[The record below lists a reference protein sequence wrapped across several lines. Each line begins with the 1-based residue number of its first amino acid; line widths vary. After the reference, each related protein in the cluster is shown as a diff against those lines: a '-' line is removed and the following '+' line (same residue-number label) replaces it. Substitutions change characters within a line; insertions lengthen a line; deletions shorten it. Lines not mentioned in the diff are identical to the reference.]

1 MTFTL
6 RIDGPAWREHT
17 ASVRDALRQAIRG
30 DSGRAR
36 LGDLVPV
43 AKGNG
48 YGLGLQHLAIE
59 ADRLGVDRLAVGT
72 IFEVA
77 AVADRFHGDILVM
90 SPWDP
95 RDTIAADHWRRIE
108 STDYAARVIRTVSAV
123 ETAKLVPVD
132 LPPGSRIVLEGI
144 TSMRRFG
151 VLETELLSIVGGAAF
166 QSAIAQGRLQL
177 EGLALHLPLAM
188 PEVHHV
194 SATKLPRGTST
205 RVIEVQGWAKTW
217 RAALEQLLT
226 AQVPVTDD
234 ATTLWVSHLTDDELR
249 SLRGLEPDA
258 SVNARVGTRLWL
270 GDGNALSARGTILA
284 VHPIGRR
291 FAVGYRQRKAT
302 SDGLLLV
309 VGGGTSHGVA
319 MAAPTPAASMRQ
331 RAIAVGT
338 GALEATGRSRSPF
351 QWADKL
357 LWFAE
362 PPHMQVSMLW
372 LPESTLRE
380 GLANGMRTPTV
391 GDTLDCRVRH
401 TTALFDAVLTDA

>member
-6 RIDGPAWREHT
+6 HVDGPAWRQHT
-17 ASVRDALRQAIRG
+17 ATVRDALRTAIRG
-30 DSGRAR
+30 EVGLAR

-48 YGLGLQHLAIE
+48 YGLGLTSLAQE
-59 ADRLGVDRLAVGT
+59 ANRLGVDRLSVGT
-72 IFEVA
+72 VFEVP
-77 AVADRFHGDILVM
+77 VVSEHFGGDILVL
-90 SPWDP
+90 SPWEP
-95 RDTIAADHWRRIE
+95 RDTIAEAAWQQVQAGPHATRI
-108 STDYAARVIRTVSAV
+108 IRTVSDAAL
-123 ETAKLVPVD
+123 AKALPGD
-132 LPPGSRIVLEGI
+132 LPEGTRLVLEGI

-151 VLETELLSIVGGAAF
+151 MLEPDLLAVLGGEAF
-166 QSAIAQGRLQL
+166 QQALRTGRIHL

-194 SATKLPRGTST
+194 SATRLPRGTSA

-217 RAALEQLLT
+217 RAGLEDLLR
-226 AQVPVTDD
+226 AQCPVGEN
-234 ATTLWVSHLTDDELR
+234 ANTLWVSHLSDDELG
-249 SLRGLEPDA
+249 SLRGLEPDVA
-258 SVNARVGTRLWL
+258 VNARVGTRLWL
-270 GDGNALSARGTILA
+270 GDGSALSARGTILA
-284 VHPIGRR
+284 VHQVGRR

-319 MAAPTPAASMRQ
+319 MAAPSPAASLRQ
-331 RAIAVGT
+331 RAIAAGT

-351 QWADKL
+351 QWGEKL

-372 LPESTLRE
+372 LPDSALRE
-380 GLANGMRTPTV
+380 GLTNGLRSPAV

-401 TTALFDAVLTDA
+401 TTALFDAVLIDA

>member
-1 MTFTL
+1 VTFTL
-6 RIDGPAWREHT
+6 HVDGPAWRQHT
-17 ASVRDALRQAIRG
+17 ASVRDALREAIRG
-30 DSGRAR
+30 EVAMAR

-48 YGLGLQHLAIE
+48 YGLGLGRLATE
-59 ADRLGVDRLAVGT
+59 AARLGVDHIAVGT
-72 IFEVA
+72 VFEVP
-77 AVADRFHGDILVM
+77 AVAEAFGGDILVL

-95 RDTIAADHWRRIE
+95 RDVIAARRWE
-108 STDYAARVIRTVSAV
+108 ELDRARFAPRVVRTVSDATV
-123 ETAKLVPVD
+123 AKGLPGD
-132 LPPGSRIVLEGI
+132 LPAGSRLVMEGI

-151 VLETELLSIVGGAAF
+151 MLETDLLAILGSGGFQAAVSDGRIV
-166 QSAIAQGRLQL
+166 L

-194 SATKLPRGTST
+194 SATRLPRGTSA

-217 RAALEQLLT
+217 RAGLEEL
-226 AQVPVTDD
+226 ARAHCPVSES
-234 ATTLWVSHLTDDELR
+234 ASRLWVSHLNDEELR
-249 SLRGLEPDA
+249 TLRTLEPEA
-258 SVNARVGTRLWL
+258 AINARVGTRLWL
-270 GDGNALSARGTILA
+270 GDGHALQAKGTILA
-284 VHPIGRR
+284 AHPVGRR
-291 FAVGYRQRKAT
+291 FAVGYRQRKAG

-319 MAAPTPAASMRQ
+319 MAAPTPATSLRQ
-331 RAIAVGT
+331 RAIAAGT

-351 QWADKL
+351 QWGDKL

-372 LPESTLRE
+372 LPESVLRE
-380 GLANGMRTPTV
+380 GLAHGQRTPAV

-401 TTALFDAVLTDA
+401 TTALFDAVLSDT

>member
-6 RIDGPAWREHT
+6 HVDGPAWRRHT
-17 ASVRDALRQAIRG
+17 ESVRDSLRAAIRG
-30 DSGRAR
+30 ELGMPR

-48 YGLGLQHLAIE
+48 YGLGLANLATE
-59 ADRLGVDRLAVGT
+59 ATRLGVDRLAVGT
-72 IFEVA
+72 VFEIERVA
-77 AVADRFHGDILVM
+77 EHFQGEILVL

-95 RDTIAADHWRRIE
+95 RDEIAAAQWQALRDAP
-108 STDYAARVIRTVSAV
+108 YADRVIRTVSDVA
-123 ETAKLVPVD
+123 TAKAVGD
-132 LPPGSRIVLEGI
+132 LPAGSRIVIEGI

-151 VLETELLSIVGGAAF
+151 VLETELLSVVGSDSF
-166 QSAIAQGRLQL
+166 QNALSSGRIRL

-194 SATKLPRGTST
+194 SATKLPRGTSA

-217 RAALEQLLT
+217 RAALEELLR
-226 AQVPVTDD
+226 AQCPVADS
-234 ATTLWVSHLTDDELR
+234 ANNLWVSHLTEDELAMVR
-249 SLRGLEPDA
+249 SLEPDVG
-258 SVNARVGTRLWL
+258 VNSRVGTRLWL
-270 GDGNALSARGTILA
+270 GDGSALSARGTILA
-284 VHPIGRR
+284 VHPVGRR
-291 FAVGYRQRKAT
+291 FAVGYRQRKAS

-319 MAAPTPAASMRQ
+319 MAAPTPATSLRQ
-331 RAIAVGT
+331 RAIAAGT

-351 QWADKL
+351 QWGDKL

-372 LPESTLRE
+372 LPDATLRE
-380 GLANGMRTPTV
+380 GLAHGQRTPAV
-391 GDTLDCRVRH
+391 GDTLNCRVRH
-401 TTALFDAVLTDA
+401 TTALFDAVIAGT

>member
-6 RIDGPAWREHT
+6 QVDGPAWRQHT
-17 ASVRDALRQAIRG
+17 ASVRDALRSAIRG
-30 DSGRAR
+30 ESGRSR

-48 YGLGLQHLAIE
+48 YGLGLERLAAE
-59 ADRLGVDRLAVGT
+59 ATRLGVDRIAVGT
-72 IFEVA
+72 VFEVA
-77 AVADRFHGDILVM
+77 KVAGAFDGDILVM

-95 RDTIAADHWRRIE
+95 RDTVAATHWRDVE
-108 STDYAARVIRTVSAV
+108 ASEYASRVIRTVSDAQ
-123 ETAKLVPVD
+123 TAKTMPDELGA
-132 LPPGSRIVLEGI
+132 GSRIVIEGI

-151 VLETELLSIVGGAAF
+151 MLENELLSIIGNESF
-166 QSAIAQGRLQL
+166 QSAIAQGHLVL

-194 SATKLPRGTST
+194 SATRLPRGTST

-217 RAALEQLLT
+217 RAALEQLLA
-226 AQVPVTDD
+226 AQIPVTDH
-234 ATTLWVSHLTDDELR
+234 ATTLWVSHLSDEELV

-270 GDGNALSARGTILA
+270 GNGDALSARGTILA
-284 VHPIGRR
+284 VHQVGRR
-291 FAVGYRQRKAT
+291 FAVGYRQRKAA

-319 MAAPTPAASMRQ
+319 MAAPTPATSLRQ
-331 RAIAVGT
+331 RAIAAGT

-351 QWADKL
+351 QWGDKL

-372 LPESTLRE
+372 LPESALRE
-380 GLANGMRTPTV
+380 GLANGLRTPAV
-391 GDTLDCRVRH
+391 GETLACRVRH
-401 TTALFDAVLTDA
+401 TTALFDAVLTET

>member
-6 RIDGPAWREHT
+6 HVDGPAWREHT
-17 ASVRDALRQAIRG
+17 TSVRDALRHAIRG
-30 DSGRAR
+30 DGGRAR
-36 LGDLVPV
+36 HGDLVPV

-48 YGLGLQHLAIE
+48 YGLGLQHLAAE
-59 ADRLGVDRLAVGT
+59 ANRLGVDRLAVGT
-72 IFEVA
+72 VFEVA
-77 AVADRFHGDILVM
+77 AVADHFHGDILVM
-90 SPWDP
+90 TPWDP
-95 RDTIAADHWRRIE
+95 RDTIAADRWHAVD
-108 STDYAARVIRTVSAV
+108 SASYSVRVIRTVSDV
-123 ETAKLVPVD
+123 ETAKVAPTQ
-132 LPPGSRIVLEGI
+132 LPPGTRIVLEGI

-151 VLETELLSIVGGAAF
+151 VLETELLSIVGASAF
-166 QSAIAQGRLQL
+166 QSAMAQGRLQL

-270 GDGNALSARGTILA
+270 GDGNALSARGAILA

-291 FAVGYRQRKAT
+291 FAVGYRQRKAS

-319 MAAPTPAASMRQ
+319 MAAPTPASSLRQ
-331 RAIAVGT
+331 RAIAAGT
-338 GALEATGRSRSPF
+338 GALEATGRNRSPF

-372 LPESTLRE
+372 LPESALRE
-380 GLANGMRTPTV
+380 GLANGLRAPTV
-391 GDTLDCRVRH
+391 GDFLDCRVRH